1 MEGWLR
7 DATFQGFRG
16 VNLFFIL
23 SGLLITNIL
32 LGARAQPDYFAH
44 FSYPGNAI
52 LRRLRQIQM

>member
-32 LGARAQPDYFAH
+32 LGARAA
-44 FSYPGNAI
+44 
-52 LRRLRQIQM
+52 